1 MSTTIKSEKEGSP
14 LRKPDM
20 VGEAQVGH
28 LHMPPDHMEDLYE
41 SKNPLVKFV
50 HLNRLD
56 SIAAQIPAGK
66 EQLVLDAGCGEGHL
80 LERLHR
86 LNPCNHYY
94 GVDVTPVALEKAH
107 QRCPT
112 ATLKHANL
120 SATEFP
126 SEFFDGVICT
136 EVLEH
141 IYEYEAVI
149 RELRRVLKP
158 GGRLILTF
166 PNEMLWTFC
175 RFLLGRKPVKVPDHV
190 NSFNPR
196 RMKACVNLKLEN
208 QTSLPFKLPFPLSLS
223 CLMKFRKI
231 DIPD

>member
-1 MSTTIKSEKEGSP
+1 MINSEKEGTP
-14 LRKPDM
+14 LPKPDM

-28 LHMPPDHMEDLYE
+28 LHMPPDHMADLYE

-50 HLNRLD
+50 HLNRLN
-56 SIAAQIPAGK
+56 SIAAQIPDGK

-86 LNPCNHYY
+86 LNPHSHYY
-94 GVDVTPVALEKAH
+94 GVDVTPVALQRAQE
-107 QRCPT
+107 RCPG
-112 ATLKHANL
+112 ATFKRANL
-120 SATEFP
+120 SSTEFS

-141 IYEYEAVI
+141 VYEYESVI
-149 RELRRVLKP
+149 RELKRILKP
-158 GGRLILTF
+158 EGYLILTF

-196 RMKACVNLKLEN
+196 LVKARVNLKLEN
-208 QTSLPFKLPFPLSLS
+208 QMGLPFRLPFSLSLS
-223 CLMKFRKI
+223 CLMKFRKM